1 MILLDTWQQTALFD
15 PTNPGQRTIESYTG
29 LPGGYSSF
37 YFNRVPNTAS
47 ALNGIGEDIA
57 KKLGG
62 WALVA
67 ALLGGT
73 AFVVYKMEKA
83 FQKRNW

>member
-15 PTNPGQRTIESYTG
+15 PTNPGQRMIESYTG
-29 LPGGYSSF
+29 LPGGYSTF

-47 ALNGIGEDIA
+47 ALNGIAED
-57 KKLGG
+57 LGLKALG
-62 WALVA
+62 WVGIA